1 MKDLYAIIILV
12 FGGLFVIWLL
22 TKDEP
27 FVDYNSVDIL
37 SIIAGASD
45 KKKEY
50 MSREAIQNMELDKLE
65 NDIETA
71 IKTIKLL

>member
-12 FGGLFVIWLL
+12 LGGLFVIWLL
-22 TKDEP
+22 TKNEP
-27 FVDYNSVDIL
+27 FVDYSSADIL

-50 MSREAIQNMELDKLE
+50 MNREALQSMELDKLE